1 MRCRTLLTLVFIVS
15 TGCQSAPDSADSTTA
30 EEPTA
35 TEKPTAMHEDRK
47 EVAVS
52 NTQTLDVSGWDAVLR
67 EHVHDGRIDY
77 AALHADAEGR
87 AQLTAFL
94 DEVAQMPESEPL
106 ASWLNAY
113 NALVA
118 QFVLERYPLGSVM
131 DVPDFFSELKL
142 TVAGEER
149 SLDDVENRVIRPRFT
164 DSRVHLALN
173 CGAASCPPLPAEAFV
188 QARLDAQLDALCRAG
203 VANEDHV
210 RVVGDRLEVSE
221 LFFWFA
227 DDFER
232 DAGSVVGW
240 LKRYGGSRL
249 ADVPDDVELVKI
261 PYDWK
266 LGSH

>member
-1 MRCRTLLTLVFIVS
+1 MHTRNTLLFLAFILS
-15 TGCQSAPDSADSTTA
+15 AGCQSVPDSVES
-30 EEPTA
+30 TA
-35 TEKPTAMHEDRK
+35 TAKPTAIHTDDQD
-47 EVAVS
+47 VVVS
-52 NTQTLDVSGWDAVLR
+52 TEQTLDVSNWNAVLSK
-67 EHVHDGRIDY
+67 HVHDGRIDY

-94 DEVAQMPESEPL
+94 DEVATMPESEPL
-106 ASWLNAY
+106 ASWLNVY

-131 DVPDFFSELKL
+131 DVPDFFSKL
-142 TVAGEER
+142 THAVAGKER

-164 DSRVHLALN
+164 DSRIHLALN

-188 QARLDAQLDALCRAG
+188 EPRLDAQLDALCRAG
-203 VANEDHV
+203 VADEAHV
-210 RVVGDRLEVSE
+210 RVVGDKLEVSE

-240 LKRYGGSRL
+240 LKRYGGDRL
-249 ADVPDDVELVKI
+249 ANVPEDIEMVKL